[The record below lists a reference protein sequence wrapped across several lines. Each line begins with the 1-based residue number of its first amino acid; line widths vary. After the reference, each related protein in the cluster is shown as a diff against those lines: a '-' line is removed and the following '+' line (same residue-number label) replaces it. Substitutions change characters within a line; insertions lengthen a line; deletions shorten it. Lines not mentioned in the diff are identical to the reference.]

1 MLRKLAIA
9 IAASGAMMS
18 ATYVH
23 ALGMGDI
30 ELESALNQ
38 PLDAQIKLIKAG
50 DLENWE
56 IKPDLASSDEFQK
69 SGIEHVFFLNNVKF
83 EVERVGDDVYIKL
96 STNQPVVEPFLNFLV
111 QVDWPNGRLLRE
123 YTLLLDPPV
132 FSEDE
137 AQSVSAP
144 VVEDEFDDEFEQDS
158 NMKADGA
165 MLPGT
170 GGIDDLAD
178 IPDVEGDDSEYLD
191 ESEEQ
196 VVEENDISDL
206 DDVEDE
212 LEDSDI
218 SDLADVEDE
227 SVENEL
233 LSEESIEDELLA
245 DGVMSESSEVESE
258 PSPKTYTVQSDDT
271 LWEVALRTR
280 PNRSVSP
287 QQAML
292 ALQDLNPD
300 AFIGGN
306 INRLKKNQVLRV
318 PDEEQI
324 RARNF
329 KESVSEVAIQNQFL
343 STQKAQLDATS
354 KSQAIERDD
363 ELSGAELKLL
373 AGGAATTDSERGA
386 SGEVM
391 AQAAGSQSKLDN
403 ELSLALEDL
412 DKSKRDSLELNA
424 RLDLLEDQI
433 KTLQRIISL
442 KDEQMVALQAGFAK
456 SGDTQSVDP
465 RQAELDQLAAAA
477 KASEN
482 AKMDLNF
489 ASNDKTI
496 SADKPANQVA
506 LDAEKSEPVK
516 KPKPKFTPL
525 PEVVEDEPFDAMAFA
540 MENPPVM
547 GGVLGA
553 LLLALF
559 GVNFARK
566 RKEKQAEESVADMSN
581 FEGLDPLDGSDGQLG
596 ADFDDE
602 FSDLEIS
609 GEEDLSDDDLVTRV
623 DEFGEPETG
632 LPDALDDTQEST
644 DVLGEVEI
652 YIAYDRFDQARSL
665 LEKTLQDQPAR
676 MDLRLK
682 LMEVLVAMGDQGS
695 IASHYD
701 YVVAQGSVD
710 DQEKASQFRE
720 EREGDN
726 DSHGDHSLDMDG
738 GLDLEISSDSDVGDL
753 DFNTGEL
760 DDGDLNFDLDGLGL
774 DEAPSTNESLDSL
787 ELDSENSLDFETD
800 TLDDVSL
807 DLDSVSE
814 NSSDDN
820 SSLDLDFTED
830 LESEDLEFDLGL
842 DDSATVTEAAD
853 LDLDMDLSELD
864 DGLSDS
870 LDDTLDDL
878 NELDLSLDGEE
889 SLTLD
894 ADVGE
899 NDDLSLDL
907 SDELPVL
914 EDSDVALD
922 EGLDLTLDAELDDS
936 NDLSFDL
943 VEEDLPVLSDDT
955 QVDLDTD
962 SQGSSELDEISLDLD
977 MDLGIEEDVS
987 ADSSLQD
994 LDDLSKELD
1003 AELLDFDSVADVDS
1017 LPEEIE
1023 AEVGGG
1029 DLDLS
1034 DLDADLDFLS
1044 GTDESETK
1052 LDLARAYIDMDDKDG
1067 AKEILQEVLEEGT
1080 DKQKQD
1086 AGSLLDTLA

>member
-50 DLENWE
+50 ELENWE

-96 STNQPVVEPFLNFLV
+96 STNQPVVEPYLNFLV

-144 VVEDEFDDEFEQDS
+144 VVEDEFEDEFTQDS
-158 NMKADGA
+158 DVEAGGA

-178 IPDVEGDDSEYLD
+178 IPDAVDDDSEYLD

-196 VVEENDISDL
+196 VTEESDISDL
-206 DDVEDE
+206 EDVEDE
-212 LEDSDI
+212 SDESDI

-227 SVENEL
+227 SVEDEL
-233 LSEESIEDELLA
+233 LSDESVQDDTLTEE
-245 DGVMSESSEVESE
+245 VVSESVEVETAPLPE
-258 PSPKTYTVQSDDT
+258 TYAVRSDDT

-287 QQAML
+287 QQTML
-292 ALQDLNPD
+292 AIQDLNPD

-391 AQAAGSQSKLDN
+391 AQAAGDQSKLDN

-456 SGDTQSVDP
+456 SGDEQGVDS
-465 RQAELDQLAAAA
+465 RQAELDKLAAAA
-477 KASEN
+477 MANDN
-482 AKMDLNF
+482 AKADLNF
-489 ASNDKTI
+489 SSNEKAIPSEMSGDQAASEVM
-496 SADKPANQVA
+496 KPEA
-506 LDAEKSEPVK
+506 VK

-540 MENPPVM
+540 MENPPIM

-553 LLLALF
+553 LFLALF
-559 GVNFARK
+559 GVNFVRK

-581 FEGLDPLDGSDGQLG
+581 FEGLDPLDGSDDQLG

-609 GEEDLSDDDLVTRV
+609 GAEDLSDDDLVTRV
-623 DEFGEPETG
+623 DDFGEPETG
-632 LPDALDDTQEST
+632 LPDALDDSQEST

-652 YIAYDRFDQARSL
+652 YIAYDRFDQARGL
-665 LEKTLQDQPAR
+665 LEKTLQSQPAR
-676 MDLRLK
+676 MDLRIK

-701 YVVAQGSVD
+701 YVVAQGSVA

-720 EREGDN
+720 EMGDDN
-726 DSHGDHSLDMDG
+726 GSQDDHALDMG
-738 GLDLEISSDSDVGDL
+738 GELDLEISNDSDVGDL
-753 DFNTGEL
+753 DFNASDL

-774 DEAPSTNESLDSL
+774 DDGPSTAESLDSL

-800 TLDDVSL
+800 TLDEVSF
-807 DLDSVSE
+807 DLDSASE
-814 NSSDDN
+814 ASSDD
-820 SSLDLDFTED
+820 SSAIDLDFTDD
-830 LESEDLEFDLGL
+830 LESNDLEFDLGL
-842 DDSATVTEAAD
+842 DDNTNETEAAD
-853 LDLDMDLSELD
+853 LDLDLSELD
-864 DGLSDS
+864 DGLSGS
-870 LDDTLDDL
+870 LDNTLDDL
-878 NELDLSLDGEE
+878 NELDLSLDTED

-894 ADVGE
+894 ADLGV
-899 NDDLSLDL
+899 NDDLSLEL

-914 EDSDVALD
+914 EDNDIALD
-922 EGLDLTLDAELDDS
+922 EGFDLTLDAELDDT
-936 NDLSFDL
+936 DGLSFDL
-943 VEEDLPVLSDDT
+943 VDEDLPVLSDDT
-955 QVDLDTD
+955 QVDLHTD
-962 SQGSSELDEISLDLD
+962 SGESAELDEISLD
-977 MDLGIEEDVS
+977 MDLGIEEDAV
-987 ADSSLQD
+987 ADDSSLQD
-994 LDDLSKELD
+994 LDNLSKELD
-1003 AELLDFDSVADVDS
+1003 AELLDFDSVAEVES
-1017 LPEEIE
+1017 LPEE
-1023 AEVGGG
+1023 AEVEGG

-1086 AGSLLDTLA
+1086 AGGLLDSLA

>member
-50 DLENWE
+50 ELEDWE

-144 VVEDEFDDEFEQDS
+144 VVEDEFEDDFTQDS
-158 NMKADGA
+158 DMEAGGA

-196 VVEENDISDL
+196 VAEESDISDL
-206 DDVEDE
+206 VDVDDESE
-212 LEDSDI
+212 ESDI

-227 SVENEL
+227 SVEDEL
-233 LSEESIEDELLA
+233 LSEESVEDELLA
-245 DGVMSESSEVESE
+245 DEVMSESSEVESE
-258 PSPKTYTVQSDDT
+258 PLPKTYTVQNDDT

-292 ALQDLNPD
+292 AIQDLNPD

-306 INRLKKNQVLRV
+306 INRLKKNQVLRI

-354 KSQAIERDD
+354 KSQAIERED

-456 SGDTQSVDP
+456 SGDDQSVDP

-477 KASEN
+477 KANEN
-482 AKMDLNF
+482 AKTDLNF
-489 ASNDKTI
+489 ASSDKTI
-496 SADKPANQVA
+496 SADKPVNQVTP
-506 LDAEKSEPVK
+506 DTVNSEQVK
-516 KPKPKFTPL
+516 KPNSKFTAL
-525 PEVVEDEPFDAMAFA
+525 PEVAEDEPFDAMAFA
-540 MENPPVM
+540 MENPPIM

-559 GVNFARK
+559 GVNFVRK

-581 FEGLDPLDGSDGQLG
+581 FEGLDPLDGPDGQLG

-609 GEEDLSDDDLVTRV
+609 GGEDLSDDDLVTRV
-623 DEFGEPETG
+623 DDFGEPETG

-665 LEKTLQDQPAR
+665 LEKTLQSQPAR
-676 MDLRLK
+676 MDLRIK
-682 LMEVLVAMGDQGS
+682 LMEVLVAMGDHGS

-701 YVVAQGSVD
+701 YVVAQGSVA

-720 EREGDN
+720 VMGGD
-726 DSHGDHSLDMDG
+726 DSLGDHALDMDG
-738 GLDLEISSDSDVGDL
+738 ELDLEISSDSDVGDL

-774 DEAPSTNESLDSL
+774 DETPSSNESLDSL
-787 ELDSENSLDFETD
+787 ELDSENSLDFETA

-807 DLDSVSE
+807 DLDSASE
-814 NSSDDN
+814 NNSDDN

-830 LESEDLEFDLGL
+830 LGSDDLEFDLGL
-842 DDSATVTEAAD
+842 DDNSSETEAAD
-853 LDLDMDLSELD
+853 LDLEMDLSELD
-864 DGLSDS
+864 DGLSS
-870 LDDTLDDL
+870 PLDDTLDDL
-878 NELDLSLDGEE
+878 NELELSLDAEE
-889 SLTLD
+889 SLILD
-894 ADVGE
+894 SDVGE
-899 NDDLSLDL
+899 NDDLSLEL

-914 EDSDVALD
+914 EDNDVALD
-922 EGLDLTLDAELDDS
+922 EGFDLTLDAELDDT
-936 NDLSFDL
+936 DGLSFDL
-943 VEEDLPVLSDDT
+943 VDEDLPVLSDDT
-955 QVDLDTD
+955 QVDLQAD
-962 SQGSSELDEISLDLD
+962 SQESAELDDISLDLD
-977 MDLGIEEDVS
+977 MDLGIEEDTAV
-987 ADSSLQD
+987 DSSLQD

-1003 AELLDFDSVADVDS
+1003 AELLDFDSVAEVDS
-1017 LPEEIE
+1017 LPEE
-1023 AEVGGG
+1023 AEVAGG